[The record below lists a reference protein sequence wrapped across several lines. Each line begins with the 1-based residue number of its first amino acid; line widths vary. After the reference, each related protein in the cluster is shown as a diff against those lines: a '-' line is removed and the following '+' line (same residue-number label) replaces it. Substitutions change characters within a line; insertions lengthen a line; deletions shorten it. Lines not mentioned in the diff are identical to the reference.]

1 MKVTFESEGV
11 VKMAEKWLH
20 KNVIISLE
28 KTVTSE
34 SSL

>member
-1 MKVTFESEGV
+1 MKVTFESEGI
-11 VKMAEKWLH
+11 VKAEKWLH